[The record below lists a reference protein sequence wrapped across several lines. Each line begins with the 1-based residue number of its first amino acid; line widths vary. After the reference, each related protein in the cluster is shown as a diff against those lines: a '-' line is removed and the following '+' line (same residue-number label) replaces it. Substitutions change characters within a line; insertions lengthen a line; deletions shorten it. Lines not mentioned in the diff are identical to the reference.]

1 MPKFSYQAITETG
14 ATTSGEIEADSL
26 EVANNMLASRSLEV
40 ANNMLASRGFI
51 PTRVKAEQ
59 PALSGLQMSK
69 IREQLSP
76 VKAPELILFTKQF
89 KTMINAGVNMMN
101 MLEILEEQTENPKL
115 RGILGKMHQD
125 IKEGASL
132 YDAFS
137 KHPKIFPPLYCSMI
151 QAGEASGALPEV
163 LERLIYIIEHEH
175 QVKSDIKSAMTYPA
189 IVVVFLFTAFLVLIT
204 QVIPK
209 FVNIFN
215 NAGLTLPLPTQ
226 ICLLI
231 YTFLSNYWYL
241 LLGGTAVAVV
251 FLYYY
256 LKTDHGKSV
265 RDTLLL
271 RVPLLG
277 PLFVKSAISR
287 FASIFSILQASGVD
301 VLDSMDILSGT
312 IGNAAIGGE
321 LDSIK
326 DSLAEGRGIAG
337 PLGQAKY
344 FTPMLINM
352 VAIGEESGNLENM
365 LRDVAEHYD
374 TEVEYSM
381 KKLSEAIGP
390 LLTVGLAAVVG
401 FFALAIFLPM
411 WDLTLMAK

>member
-1 MPKFSYQAITETG
+1 MPKFSYQAITDTG

-26 EVANNMLASRSLEV
+26 ESANSA
-40 ANNMLASRGFI
+40 LASRGYI
-51 PTRVKAEQ
+51 PTKVKAEQ
-59 PALSGLQMSK
+59 PAISGLQLSK
-69 IREQLSP
+69 IRERFSP
-76 VKAPELILFTKQF
+76 IKAPELILFTKQF
-89 KTMINAGVNMMN
+89 KTMINAGVSMMN

-115 RGILGKMHQD
+115 RNILNGMHQD

-137 KHPKIFPPLYCSMI
+137 KHRNVFSPLYCSMI
-151 QAGEASGALPEV
+151 KAGEASGALPEV

-175 QVKSDIKSAMTYPA
+175 RVKSDIKSAMTYPL

-231 YTFLSNYWYL
+231 YTVLSNYWYL
-241 LLGGTAVAVV
+241 ILGTVVVVVV
-251 FLYYY
+251 FLFYY
-256 LKTDHGKSV
+256 LKTKQGKFA
-265 RDTLLL
+265 RDTILMQ
-271 RVPLLG
+271 VPLLG

-287 FASIFSILQASGVD
+287 FASIFSILQSSGVD

-312 IGNAAIGGE
+312 IGNAAIGTE
-321 LDSIK
+321 LESIK

-337 PLGQAKY
+337 PLGQARY

-352 VAIGEESGNLENM
+352 VAIGEESGNLESM

>member
-14 ATTSGEIEADSL
+14 ATTSGEIEAESL
-26 EVANNMLASRSLEV
+26 ENANTL
-40 ANNMLASRGFI
+40 LASRGYI
-51 PTRVKAEQ
+51 PTRVRPEQ
-59 PALSGLQMSK
+59 PALSGLQMTK
-69 IREQLSP
+69 IREQLTP

-89 KTMINAGVNMMN
+89 KTMINAGVSMLN
-101 MLEILEEQTENPKL
+101 MLEILEQQTENPKL
-115 RGILGKMHQD
+115 QKILSRMHQD

-132 YDAFS
+132 YDAFT
-137 KHPKIFPPLYCSMI
+137 KHPKVFSPLYCSMI

-163 LERLIYIIEHEH
+163 LDRLIYIIEHEH
-175 QVKSDIKSAMTYPA
+175 EVKSDIKSAMTYPI
-189 IVVVFLFTAFLVLIT
+189 IVVVFLFTAFLILIT

-215 NAGLTLPLPTQ
+215 NAGLTLPLPTK

-241 LLGGTAVAVV
+241 LLGGTVVVIV
-251 FLYYY
+251 FLFYY
-256 LKTDHGKSV
+256 LKTDQGKLM
-265 RDTLLL
+265 RDTILMRL
-271 RVPLLG
+271 PLIG
-277 PLFVKSAISR
+277 PLFVKSAVSR
-287 FASIFSILQASGVD
+287 FASIFSILQSSGVD

-312 IGNAAIGGE
+312 IGNTAIGNE
-321 LDSIK
+321 LESIK

-390 LLTVGLAAVVG
+390 ILTVGLAAVVG

>member
-14 ATTSGEIEADSL
+14 ATTSGEIEAESL
-26 EVANNMLASRSLEV
+26 ESANSL
-40 ANNMLASRGFI
+40 LASRGYI

-59 PALSGLQMSK
+59 PGLSGLQMAK
-69 IREQLSP
+69 IREQLTP

-89 KTMINAGVNMMN
+89 KTMINAGVSMLN

-115 RGILGKMHQD
+115 RSILGKMYQD

-132 YDAFS
+132 YDAFT
-137 KHPKIFPPLYCSMI
+137 KHPKVFSPLYCSMI

-163 LERLIYIIEHEH
+163 LDRLIYIIEHEH
-175 QVKSDIKSAMTYPA
+175 QVKSDIKSAMTYPL
-189 IVVVFLFTAFLVLIT
+189 IVVIFLFTAFLVLIT

-241 LLGGTAVAVV
+241 LLGGTAVVV
-251 FLYYY
+251 LFLFYY
-256 LKTDHGKSV
+256 LKTDQGKLA
-265 RDTLLL
+265 RDTILM
-271 RVPLLG
+271 RVPLIG
-277 PLFVKSAISR
+277 PLFAKSAVSR
-287 FASIFSILQASGVD
+287 FASIFSILQSSGVD

-312 IGNAAIGGE
+312 IGNAAIGKE
-321 LDSIK
+321 LESIK

-390 LLTVGLAAVVG
+390 ILTVGLAAVVG

>member
-14 ATTSGEIEADSL
+14 ASTSGEIEAD
-26 EVANNMLASRSLEV
+26 SLEV

-132 YDAFS
+132 YDAFC
-137 KHPKIFPPLYCSMI
+137 KHPKVFSPLYRSMI

-215 NAGLTLPLPTQ
+215 NAGLALPLPTQ

-231 YTFLSNYWYL
+231 YTLLSNYWYL

-251 FLYYY
+251 FVYYY
-256 LKTDHGKSV
+256 LKTDQGKLV
-265 RDTLLL
+265 RDTLLM

-312 IGNAAIGGE
+312 IGNTAIGGE
-321 LDSIK
+321 LNRIK

-411 WDLTLMAK
+411 WDLTLLAK

>member
-14 ATTSGEIEADSL
+14 TTTSGEIEADSL
-26 EVANNMLASRSLEV
+26 ESANNLLA
-40 ANNMLASRGFI
+40 ARGFI

-59 PALSGLQMSK
+59 PAFSGLQMSK
-69 IREQLSP
+69 LREQLSP

-89 KTMINAGVNMMN
+89 KTMINAGVSMMN

-115 RGILGKMHQD
+115 RNILGQMHQD

-132 YDAFS
+132 YDAFV
-137 KHPKIFPPLYCSMI
+137 KHPNVFSPLYCSMI

-175 QVKSDIKSAMTYPA
+175 QVKSDIKSAMTYPI

-209 FVNIFN
+209 FVNIFKS
-215 NAGLTLPLPTQ
+215 AGLTLPLPTQ

-231 YTFLSNYWYL
+231 YSFLSNYWYF
-241 LLGGTAVAVV
+241 LLGGTVVAALL
-251 FLYYY
+251 LYYY
-256 LKTDHGKSV
+256 LKTDQGKLT
-265 RDTLLL
+265 RDTILM
-271 RVPLLG
+271 RIPLLG
-277 PLFVKSAISR
+277 PLFIKSAISR

-312 IGNAAIGGE
+312 IGNAAVGNE
-321 LDSIK
+321 LESIK

-352 VAIGEESGNLENM
+352 VAIGEESGNLESM